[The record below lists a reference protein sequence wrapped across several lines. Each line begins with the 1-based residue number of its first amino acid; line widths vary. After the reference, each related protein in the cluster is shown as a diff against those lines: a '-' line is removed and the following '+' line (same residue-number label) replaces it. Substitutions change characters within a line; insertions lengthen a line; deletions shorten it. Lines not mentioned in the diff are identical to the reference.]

1 MHAQLPCTSQAVQS
15 LSRLP
20 EIPCSKVSQNS
31 LSGGGDVSGKMLVS
45 QCPTRDSGQEKGLGD
60 LDAGRRP
67 TLATVSQSQPGK
79 PVPTV
84 LQGSGDLAL

>member
-1 MHAQLPCTSQAVQS
+1 MPSSPAHLRLFS
-15 LSRLP
+15 LFPDYLRYPVL
-20 EIPCSKVSQNS
+20 KVSQNS

-45 QCPTRDSGQEKGLGD
+45 QCSTRDCGQERGLGD
-60 LDAGRRP
+60 LDAGRGL